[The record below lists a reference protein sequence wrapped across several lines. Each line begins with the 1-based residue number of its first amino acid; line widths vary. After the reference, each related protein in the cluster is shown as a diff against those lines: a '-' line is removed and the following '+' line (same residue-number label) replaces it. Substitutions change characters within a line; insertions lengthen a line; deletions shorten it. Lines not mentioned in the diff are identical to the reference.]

1 MEQKVSV
8 IVPIYKVEPYLKRA
22 VASILHQTY
31 HNLEII
37 LVDDG
42 SPDQCGRICD
52 DYAKEDNRIT
62 VIHKENGGLSDARNA
77 GLDAAHGEYIVFVD
91 SDDFIA
97 EDYVETL
104 MQCLKKYDADVAM
117 CSYAVTASVEL
128 DESIFKAS
136 RDETV
141 EVCDRRELLNNL
153 YDANHKDATYFIVS
167 WNKIYKASLWQDVR
181 FPRGR
186 IHEDEA
192 TTYKIYDRAQ
202 KGVYLHRPLYGYFT
216 APSSITRDRF
226 NIKRLQWMD
235 ALDDRIAYF
244 EDKKDS
250 LLKDEQNRSC
260 LQNRESDS
268 KEEQPVEDAG
278 QKEAAQLNEEG
289 KRETEFLE
297 KQIACCKRARAD
309 ASIHYYY
316 PLKEELP
323 TERKAAKRLKSYVW
337 QEWKETKNPGYLIF
351 SVSASLY
358 RLITNIDRDKK
369 ERIFQLL
376 CVCLFAWLAFLC
388 FYKLDV
394 KYVDP
399 WDEAR
404 HGVNAYEMLKQGSLV
419 KSTYLYQT
427 DYYNLKPPLSMW
439 SIMLSMVLFGKSVWT
454 LRLASVI
461 CYLCLAL
468 CVVCF
473 ARKSYGRLPA
483 LFSLAL
489 LCSNTTPFIAHMVRA
504 GDADSLYVLLFSLA
518 MICMLQIR
526 DDHRKLYLCGFL
538 FALAFLTKSFHAGLI
553 AVIGGLY
560 LLLTGLFKKIRLKEY
575 VFFILS
581 FGAPIGFWVIARLC
595 TDGTAFLK
603 EMWLTDV
610 LGRSRSGFGSNE
622 AGFSYYFSYYL
633 GNMSGKV
640 PVYRVVLCLLLVSC
654 LILAV
659 MSFVQKHKT
668 KHGADDNGTKSVK
681 DDMIGFSLWIL
692 IPALAFSVVRTK
704 LLWYEYPAIT
714 ALLIVAGIAAGL
726 VCEKKMLPVGIRVAL
741 GAVLLVTAGYYSH
754 DLLQTFE
761 QYGKDGYM
769 TNDFQLL
776 IEETANG
783 AQMYGTEIKESA
795 KKADETRANKEIEK
809 TGKQGVT
816 VYAYRALTTED
827 PEKPV
832 DTQWA
837 QQDVYV
843 AEAYGDYICEN
854 DGWDHMLEDM
864 KDGSEE
870 DCRILF
876 TTQELLEQYR
886 EGLADV
892 SSDDAQKTT
901 MVEGNADDWE
911 SRAENAGADVSE
923 NMQIIM
929 NVLCQRGDYVS
940 VQCQLQ
946 PIK

>member
-8 IVPIYKVEPYLKRA
+8 IVPIYKVEPYLRRA
-22 VASILHQTY
+22 VDSILHQTY

-42 SPDQCGRICD
+42 SPDQCGKICD
-52 DYAKEDNRIT
+52 DYAKEDNRIS

-77 GLDAAHGEYIVFVD
+77 GLDAAGGEYIVFVD

-97 EDYVETL
+97 EDYIDTL

-117 CSYAVTASVEL
+117 SSYAVTDSVGY
-128 DESIFKAS
+128 DDSIFKAAQ
-136 RDETV
+136 DDTV

-167 WNKIYKASLWQDVR
+167 WNKIYKASLWKDVR
-181 FPRGR
+181 FPKGR

-192 TTYKIYDRAQ
+192 TTYKIYDRAE

-216 APSSITRDRF
+216 APSSITRARF
-226 NIKRLQWMD
+226 NVKRLQWMD

-244 EDKKDS
+244 EDKIDI
-250 LLKDEQNRSC
+250 LLKDEQNRNC
-260 LQNRESDS
+260 LQNRESDR
-268 KEEQPVEDAG
+268 KEEQPE
-278 QKEAAQLNEEG
+278 K
-289 KRETEFLE
+289 EFLE

-323 TERKAAKRLKSYVW
+323 AERKAAKRLKSYVW
-337 QEWKETKNPGYLIF
+337 QEWRETKNPGYLIF
-351 SVSASLY
+351 SVSAPLY

-404 HGVNAYEMLKQGSLV
+404 HGVNAYEMLKQGSLI

-454 LRLASVI
+454 LRLASVV

-473 ARKSYGRLPA
+473 ARKRYGRLPA

-489 LCSNTTPFIAHMVRA
+489 LCANTTPFIAHMVRA

-526 DDHRKLYLCGFL
+526 DDHRKLYWCGFL

-575 VFFILS
+575 ILFILS
-581 FGAPIGFWVIARLC
+581 FGAPLGLWVIARLC

-610 LGRSRSGFGSNE
+610 LGRSQSGFGSNE

-640 PVYRVVLCLLLVSC
+640 PVYRIVLCLLLVSC

-659 MSFVQKHKT
+659 MSFVQKHGT
-668 KHGADDNGTKSVK
+668 KHGADDTKNVR

-714 ALLIVAGIAAGL
+714 ALLIAAGIAAGL
-726 VCEKKMLPVGIRVAL
+726 VCEKKKLHIGIRVAL

-754 DLLQTFE
+754 DLFQTFE

-776 IEETANG
+776 IEETG
-783 AQMYGTEIKESA
+783 
-795 KKADETRANKEIEK
+795 R
-809 TGKQGVT
+809 TGKQGTT
-816 VYAYRALTTED
+816 VYAYRALTTDD

-854 DGWDHMLEDM
+854 DGWDNMLEDM
-864 KDGSEE
+864 KDGSEG
-870 DCRILF
+870 DCWILF
-876 TTQELLEQYR
+876 TTQELLNQYQ
-886 EGLADV
+886 GILADV
-892 SSDDAQKTT
+892 TSDDAQKTT
-901 MVEGNADDWE
+901 MVEGDAGDWE
-911 SRAENAGADVSE
+911 SRAENAGADVSD
-923 NMQIIM
+923 NMQITM

-940 VQCQLQ
+940 VQCQLRSVR
-946 PIK
+946 

>member
-128 DESIFKAS
+128 DESIFTAS

-181 FPRGR
+181 FPKGR

-226 NIKRLQWMD
+226 NIKRMQWMD
-235 ALDDRIAYF
+235 ALDDRIVYF
-244 EDKKDS
+244 EDKT
-250 LLKDEQNRSC
+250 
-260 LQNRESDS
+260 
-268 KEEQPVEDAG
+268 
-278 QKEAAQLNEEG
+278 AQLNEEA
-289 KRETEFLE
+289 KQEKEFLE

-473 ARKSYGRLPA
+473 ARKRYGRLPA

-489 LCSNTTPFIAHMVRA
+489 LCANTTPFIAHMVRA

-575 VFFILS
+575 VLFILS
-581 FGAPIGFWVIARLC
+581 FGAPVGLWVIARLC

-603 EMWLTDV
+603 EMWLIDV
-610 LGRSRSGFGSNE
+610 LGRSQSGFGSNE

-659 MSFVQKHKT
+659 MSFVQKHRT
-668 KHGADDNGTKSVK
+668 KHGADGNGTKSVK

-714 ALLIVAGIAAGL
+714 ALLIAAGIAAGL

-783 AQMYGTEIKESA
+783 AQKYGTEIEESA
-795 KKADETRANKEIEK
+795 KKADEPGANKEIEK

-886 EGLADV
+886 ESLADETGG
-892 SSDDAQKTT
+892 D
-901 MVEGNADDWE
+901 
-911 SRAENAGADVSE
+911 ADVSE

>member
-181 FPRGR
+181 FPKGR

-244 EDKKDS
+244 EDKT
-250 LLKDEQNRSC
+250 E
-260 LQNRESDS
+260 
-268 KEEQPVEDAG
+268 
-278 QKEAAQLNEEG
+278 QLNEEG
-289 KRETEFLE
+289 KQETEFLE

-473 ARKSYGRLPA
+473 ARKHYGRLPA

-489 LCSNTTPFIAHMVRA
+489 LCANTTPFIAHMVRA

-575 VFFILS
+575 VLFILS
-581 FGAPIGFWVIARLC
+581 FGAPVGLWVIARLC

-603 EMWLTDV
+603 EMWLIDV
-610 LGRSRSGFGSNE
+610 LGRSQSGFGSNE

-640 PVYRVVLCLLLVSC
+640 PVYRIVLCLLLVSC

-659 MSFVQKHKT
+659 MSFVQKQRT
-668 KHGADDNGTKSVK
+668 KHGADGNGTKNVK

-714 ALLIVAGIAAGL
+714 ALLIAAGIAAGL
-726 VCEKKMLPVGIRVAL
+726 VCEKKKLPVGIRVAL

-783 AQMYGTEIKESA
+783 AQKYGTEIEESA
-795 KKADETRANKEIEK
+795 KKADDPGANKEIEK

-886 EGLADV
+886 EALADET
-892 SSDDAQKTT
+892 DGD
-901 MVEGNADDWE
+901 
-911 SRAENAGADVSE
+911 ADVSE
-923 NMQIIM
+923 NMQINM

>member
-8 IVPIYKVEPYLKRA
+8 IVPIYKVEPYLRRA
-22 VASILHQTY
+22 VDSILHQTY

-42 SPDQCGRICD
+42 SPDQCGKICD
-52 DYAKEDNRIT
+52 DYAKEDNRIS

-77 GLDAAHGEYIVFVD
+77 GLDAAGGEYIVFVD

-97 EDYVETL
+97 EDYIETL

-117 CSYAVTASVEL
+117 CSYAVTDSVGY
-128 DESIFKAS
+128 DDSIFKAAQ
-136 RDETV
+136 DDTV

-167 WNKIYKASLWQDVR
+167 WNKIYKASLWKDVR
-181 FPRGR
+181 FPKGR

-192 TTYKIYDRAQ
+192 TTYKIYDRAE

-216 APSSITRDRF
+216 APSSITRARF
-226 NIKRLQWMD
+226 NVKRLQWMD

-244 EDKKDS
+244 GDKIDV
-250 LLKDEQNRSC
+250 LLKDEQNRNC
-260 LQNRESDS
+260 LQNRESDR
-268 KEEQPVEDAG
+268 KEVQQE
-278 QKEAAQLNEEG
+278 K
-289 KRETEFLE
+289 EFLE

-323 TERKAAKRLKSYVW
+323 AERKAAKRLKSYVW

-351 SVSASLY
+351 SVSALLY

-473 ARKSYGRLPA
+473 ARKRYGRLPA

-489 LCSNTTPFIAHMVRA
+489 LCANTTPFIAHMVRA
-504 GDADSLYVLLFSLA
+504 GDADSLYVMLFSLA

-526 DDHRKLYLCGFL
+526 DDHRKLYWCGFL

-575 VFFILS
+575 ILFILS
-581 FGAPIGFWVIARLC
+581 FGAPLGLWVIARLC

-610 LGRSRSGFGSNE
+610 LGRSQSGFGSNE

-640 PVYRVVLCLLLVSC
+640 PVYRIVLCLLLVSC

-659 MSFVQKHKT
+659 MGFVQKHGAN
-668 KHGADDNGTKSVK
+668 HRADDTKNIR

-692 IPALAFSVVRTK
+692 VPALAFSV
-704 LLWYEYPAIT
+704 I
-714 ALLIVAGIAAGL
+714 
-726 VCEKKMLPVGIRVAL
+726 
-741 GAVLLVTAGYYSH
+741 
-754 DLLQTFE
+754 
-761 QYGKDGYM
+761 
-769 TNDFQLL
+769 
-776 IEETANG
+776 
-783 AQMYGTEIKESA
+783 
-795 KKADETRANKEIEK
+795 
-809 TGKQGVT
+809 
-816 VYAYRALTTED
+816 
-827 PEKPV
+827 
-832 DTQWA
+832 
-837 QQDVYV
+837 
-843 AEAYGDYICEN
+843 
-854 DGWDHMLEDM
+854 
-864 KDGSEE
+864 
-870 DCRILF
+870 
-876 TTQELLEQYR
+876 
-886 EGLADV
+886 
-892 SSDDAQKTT
+892 
-901 MVEGNADDWE
+901 
-911 SRAENAGADVSE
+911 
-923 NMQIIM
+923 
-929 NVLCQRGDYVS
+929 
-940 VQCQLQ
+940 
-946 PIK
+946 

>member
-1 MEQKVSV
+1 MDKHEVLMEQKVSV

-136 RDETV
+136 RDEMV

-181 FPRGR
+181 FPKGR

-235 ALDDRIAYF
+235 ALDDRIVYF
-244 EDKKDS
+244 EDKT
-250 LLKDEQNRSC
+250 E
-260 LQNRESDS
+260 
-268 KEEQPVEDAG
+268 
-278 QKEAAQLNEEG
+278 QLNEEG
-289 KRETEFLE
+289 KQETEFLE

-473 ARKSYGRLPA
+473 ARKRYGRLPA

-489 LCSNTTPFIAHMVRA
+489 LCANTTPFIAHMVRA

-526 DDHRKLYLCGFL
+526 DDHSKLYLCGFL

-560 LLLTGLFKKIRLKEY
+560 LLLTDLFKKIRLKEY
-575 VFFILS
+575 VLFILS
-581 FGAPIGFWVIARLC
+581 FGAPVGLWVIARLC

-610 LGRSRSGFGSNE
+610 LGRSQSGFGSNE

-640 PVYRVVLCLLLVSC
+640 PVYRVVLGLLLVSC

-659 MSFVQKHKT
+659 MSFVQKHRT
-668 KHGADDNGTKSVK
+668 KHGADGNGTKSVK

-714 ALLIVAGIAAGL
+714 ALLIAAGIAAGL

-783 AQMYGTEIKESA
+783 AQKYGTEIEESA
-795 KKADETRANKEIEK
+795 KKADEPGANKEIEK
-809 TGKQGVT
+809 TGKQGAT

-854 DGWDHMLEDM
+854 DGWDHMFEDM

-886 EGLADV
+886 ESLADETGG
-892 SSDDAQKTT
+892 D
-901 MVEGNADDWE
+901 
-911 SRAENAGADVSE
+911 ADVSE

>member
-1 MEQKVSV
+1 MDKHEVLMEQKVSV

-104 MQCLKKYDADVAM
+104 MQCLKEYDADVAM
-117 CSYAVTASVEL
+117 CSYAVTASVEF

-181 FPRGR
+181 FPKDR

-244 EDKKDS
+244 EDKT
-250 LLKDEQNRSC
+250 E
-260 LQNRESDS
+260 
-268 KEEQPVEDAG
+268 
-278 QKEAAQLNEEG
+278 QLNEEG
-289 KRETEFLE
+289 KQEKEFLE

-404 HGVNAYEMLKQGSLV
+404 HGVNAYEMLKHGSLV

-473 ARKSYGRLPA
+473 ARKRYGRLPV

-489 LCSNTTPFIAHMVRA
+489 LCANTTPFIAHMVRA

-575 VFFILS
+575 VLFILS
-581 FGAPIGFWVIARLC
+581 FGAPVGLWVIARLC

-610 LGRSRSGFGSNE
+610 LGRSQSGFGSNE

-640 PVYRVVLCLLLVSC
+640 PVYRVVLGLLLVSC

-659 MSFVQKHKT
+659 MSFVQKHRT
-668 KHGADDNGTKSVK
+668 KHGADGNGTKSVK

-714 ALLIVAGIAAGL
+714 ALLIAAGIAAGL
-726 VCEKKMLPVGIRVAL
+726 VCEKKLLPVGIRVAL

-783 AQMYGTEIKESA
+783 AQKYGTEIEESA
-795 KKADETRANKEIEK
+795 KKADEPGANKEIEK
-809 TGKQGVT
+809 TGKQGAT

-886 EGLADV
+886 ESLADETGG
-892 SSDDAQKTT
+892 D
-901 MVEGNADDWE
+901 
-911 SRAENAGADVSE
+911 ADVSE
-923 NMQIIM
+923 NMQIVM

>member
-77 GLDAAHGEYIVFVD
+77 GLDTAHGEYIVFVD

-181 FPRGR
+181 FPKGR

-235 ALDDRIAYF
+235 ALDDRIVYF
-244 EDKKDS
+244 EDKT
-250 LLKDEQNRSC
+250 E
-260 LQNRESDS
+260 
-268 KEEQPVEDAG
+268 
-278 QKEAAQLNEEG
+278 QLNEEG
-289 KRETEFLE
+289 KQEKEFLE
-297 KQIACCKRARAD
+297 KQIACCRRARAD

-473 ARKSYGRLPA
+473 ARKRYGRLPA

-489 LCSNTTPFIAHMVRA
+489 LCANTTPFIAHMVRA

-575 VFFILS
+575 VLFILS
-581 FGAPIGFWVIARLC
+581 FGAPIGLWVIARLC

-610 LGRSRSGFGSNE
+610 LGRSQSGFGSNE

-640 PVYRVVLCLLLVSC
+640 PVYRIVLCLLLVSC

-659 MSFVQKHKT
+659 MSYVQKQRT
-668 KHGADDNGTKSVK
+668 KHGADGNGTKNVK

-714 ALLIVAGIAAGL
+714 ALLIAAGIAAGL
-726 VCEKKMLPVGIRVAL
+726 VCEKKKLPVGIRVAL

-783 AQMYGTEIKESA
+783 AQKYGTEIEGSA
-795 KKADETRANKEIEK
+795 KKADGTGANKEIEK

-886 EGLADV
+886 ESLAGETGGD
-892 SSDDAQKTT
+892 
-901 MVEGNADDWE
+901 
-911 SRAENAGADVSE
+911 ADVSE

>member
-181 FPRGR
+181 FPKGR

-244 EDKKDS
+244 EDKT
-250 LLKDEQNRSC
+250 E
-260 LQNRESDS
+260 
-268 KEEQPVEDAG
+268 
-278 QKEAAQLNEEG
+278 QLNEEG
-289 KRETEFLE
+289 KQEKEFLE

-404 HGVNAYEMLKQGSLV
+404 HGVNAYEMLKHGSLV

-473 ARKSYGRLPA
+473 ARKRYGRLPA

-489 LCSNTTPFIAHMVRA
+489 LCANTTPFIAHMVRA

-560 LLLTGLFKKIRLKEY
+560 LLLTGLFKKVRLKEY
-575 VFFILS
+575 VIFILS
-581 FGAPIGFWVIARLC
+581 FGAPIGLWVIARLC
-595 TDGTAFLK
+595 TDGTTFLK
-603 EMWLTDV
+603 EMWLIDV
-610 LGRSRSGFGSNE
+610 LGRSQSGFGSNE

-659 MSFVQKHKT
+659 MSFVQKQRT
-668 KHGADDNGTKSVK
+668 KHGADGNGTKSVK

-714 ALLIVAGIAAGL
+714 ALLIAAGIAAGL
-726 VCEKKMLPVGIRVAL
+726 VCEKKKLPVGIRVAL

-783 AQMYGTEIKESA
+783 AQKYGTEIEESA
-795 KKADETRANKEIEK
+795 KKADEPGANKEIEK
-809 TGKQGVT
+809 TGKQGAT

-876 TTQELLEQYR
+876 TTQKLLEQYR
-886 EGLADV
+886 ESLADETGG
-892 SSDDAQKTT
+892 D
-901 MVEGNADDWE
+901 
-911 SRAENAGADVSE
+911 ADVSE
-923 NMQIIM
+923 NMQIVM

>member
-42 SPDQCGRICD
+42 SPDQCGKICD

-104 MQCLKKYDADVAM
+104 MRCLKKYDADVAM

-181 FPRGR
+181 FPKGR

-244 EDKKDS
+244 EDKT
-250 LLKDEQNRSC
+250 E
-260 LQNRESDS
+260 
-268 KEEQPVEDAG
+268 
-278 QKEAAQLNEEG
+278 QLNEEG
-289 KRETEFLE
+289 KQETEFLE

-323 TERKAAKRLKSYVW
+323 TERKAVKRLKSYVW

-473 ARKSYGRLPA
+473 ARKRYGRLPA

-489 LCSNTTPFIAHMVRA
+489 LCANTTPFIAHMVRA

-575 VFFILS
+575 VLFILS
-581 FGAPIGFWVIARLC
+581 FGAPVGLWVIARLC

-603 EMWLTDV
+603 EMWLIDV
-610 LGRSRSGFGSNE
+610 LGRSQSGFGSNE

-659 MSFVQKHKT
+659 MSFVQKHRT
-668 KHGADDNGTKSVK
+668 KHGADGNGTKSVK

-714 ALLIVAGIAAGL
+714 ALLIAAGIAAGL

-783 AQMYGTEIKESA
+783 AQKYGTEIEESA
-795 KKADETRANKEIEK
+795 KKADEPGANKEIEK

-827 PEKPV
+827 PEKPI

-886 EGLADV
+886 ESLADETGG
-892 SSDDAQKTT
+892 D
-901 MVEGNADDWE
+901 
-911 SRAENAGADVSE
+911 ADVSE

-929 NVLCQRGDYVS
+929 NVLCQKGDYVS

>member
-181 FPRGR
+181 FPKGR

-235 ALDDRIAYF
+235 ALDDRIVYF
-244 EDKKDS
+244 EDKT
-250 LLKDEQNRSC
+250 
-260 LQNRESDS
+260 
-268 KEEQPVEDAG
+268 
-278 QKEAAQLNEEG
+278 AQLNEEG
-289 KRETEFLE
+289 KQEKEFLE

-337 QEWKETKNPGYLIF
+337 QEWKETKKPGYLIF
-351 SVSASLY
+351 SASASLY

-473 ARKSYGRLPA
+473 ARKRYGRLPA

-489 LCSNTTPFIAHMVRA
+489 MCANTTPFIAHMVRA

-575 VFFILS
+575 VLFILS
-581 FGAPIGFWVIARLC
+581 FGAPIGLWVIARLC

-610 LGRSRSGFGSNE
+610 LGRSQSGFGSNE

-659 MSFVQKHKT
+659 MSFVQKHRT
-668 KHGADDNGTKSVK
+668 KHGADGNGTKSVK

-714 ALLIVAGIAAGL
+714 ALLIAAGIAAGL
-726 VCEKKMLPVGIRVAL
+726 VCEKKKLPVGIRMAL

-783 AQMYGTEIKESA
+783 AQMYGTEIKEGA

-886 EGLADV
+886 GSLADETGG
-892 SSDDAQKTT
+892 D
-901 MVEGNADDWE
+901 
-911 SRAENAGADVSE
+911 ADVSE

-929 NVLCQRGDYVS
+929 NVLCQRGGYVS

>member
-181 FPRGR
+181 FPKGR

-235 ALDDRIAYF
+235 ALDDRIVYF
-244 EDKKDS
+244 EDKT
-250 LLKDEQNRSC
+250 
-260 LQNRESDS
+260 
-268 KEEQPVEDAG
+268 
-278 QKEAAQLNEEG
+278 AQLNEEA
-289 KRETEFLE
+289 KQEKEFLE
-297 KQIACCKRARAD
+297 KQIACCRRARAD

-351 SVSASLY
+351 SASASLY

-461 CYLCLAL
+461 CYLYLAL

-473 ARKSYGRLPA
+473 ARKRYGRLPA

-489 LCSNTTPFIAHMVRA
+489 MCVNTTPFIAHMVRA

-575 VFFILS
+575 VLFILS
-581 FGAPIGFWVIARLC
+581 FGAPIGLWVIARLC

-610 LGRSRSGFGSNE
+610 LGRSQSGFGSNE

-659 MSFVQKHKT
+659 MSFVQKHRT
-668 KHGADDNGTKSVK
+668 KHGADGNGTKSVK

-714 ALLIVAGIAAGL
+714 ALLIAAGIAAGL
-726 VCEKKMLPVGIRVAL
+726 VCEKKLLPVGIRVVL

-783 AQMYGTEIKESA
+783 AQKYGTEIKESA
-795 KKADETRANKEIEK
+795 KKADDPGANKEIEK

-886 EGLADV
+886 ESLADETGG
-892 SSDDAQKTT
+892 D
-901 MVEGNADDWE
+901 
-911 SRAENAGADVSE
+911 ADVSE
-923 NMQIIM
+923 NMQIVM

>member
-136 RDETV
+136 RDEMV

-181 FPRGR
+181 FPKGR

-235 ALDDRIAYF
+235 ALDDRIVYF
-244 EDKKDS
+244 EDKT
-250 LLKDEQNRSC
+250 E
-260 LQNRESDS
+260 
-268 KEEQPVEDAG
+268 
-278 QKEAAQLNEEG
+278 QLNEEG
-289 KRETEFLE
+289 KQETEFLE

-473 ARKSYGRLPA
+473 ARKRYGRLPA

-489 LCSNTTPFIAHMVRA
+489 LCANTTPFIAHMVRA

-526 DDHRKLYLCGFL
+526 DDHSKLYLCGFL

-560 LLLTGLFKKIRLKEY
+560 LLLTVLFKKIRLKEY
-575 VFFILS
+575 VLFILS
-581 FGAPIGFWVIARLC
+581 FGAPVGLWVIARLC

-603 EMWLTDV
+603 EMWLIDV
-610 LGRSRSGFGSNE
+610 LGRSQSGFGSNE

-659 MSFVQKHKT
+659 MSFVQKQRT
-668 KHGADDNGTKSVK
+668 KHGADGNGTKSVK

-714 ALLIVAGIAAGL
+714 ALLIAAGIAAGL
-726 VCEKKMLPVGIRVAL
+726 VCEKKLLPVGIRVAL
-741 GAVLLVTAGYYSH
+741 GAVLLVTVGYYSH

-783 AQMYGTEIKESA
+783 AQKYGTEIEESA
-795 KKADETRANKEIEK
+795 KKADEPGANKEIEK

-886 EGLADV
+886 ESLADETGG
-892 SSDDAQKTT
+892 D
-901 MVEGNADDWE
+901 
-911 SRAENAGADVSE
+911 ADVSE

>member
-1 MEQKVSV
+1 MDKHEVLMEQKVSV

-128 DESIFKAS
+128 DESIFTAS

-181 FPRGR
+181 FPKGR

-226 NIKRLQWMD
+226 NIKRMQWMD
-235 ALDDRIAYF
+235 ALDDRIVYF
-244 EDKKDS
+244 EDKT
-250 LLKDEQNRSC
+250 
-260 LQNRESDS
+260 
-268 KEEQPVEDAG
+268 
-278 QKEAAQLNEEG
+278 AQLNEEA
-289 KRETEFLE
+289 KQEKEFLE

-473 ARKSYGRLPA
+473 ARKRYGRLPA

-489 LCSNTTPFIAHMVRA
+489 LCANTTPFIAHMVRA

-575 VFFILS
+575 VLFILS
-581 FGAPIGFWVIARLC
+581 FGAPVGLWVIARLC

-603 EMWLTDV
+603 EMWLIDV
-610 LGRSRSGFGSNE
+610 LGRSQSGFGSNE

-659 MSFVQKHKT
+659 MSFVQKHRT
-668 KHGADDNGTKSVK
+668 KHGADGNGTKSVK

-714 ALLIVAGIAAGL
+714 ALLIAAGIAAGL

-783 AQMYGTEIKESA
+783 AQKYGTEIEESA
-795 KKADETRANKEIEK
+795 KKADEPGANKEIEK

-886 EGLADV
+886 ESLADETGG
-892 SSDDAQKTT
+892 D
-901 MVEGNADDWE
+901 
-911 SRAENAGADVSE
+911 ADVSE

>member
-52 DYAKEDNRIT
+52 DYAKEDNRIK

-181 FPRGR
+181 FPKGR

-202 KGVYLHRPLYGYFT
+202 KGVYLHKPLYGYFT

-244 EDKKDS
+244 EDKT
-250 LLKDEQNRSC
+250 E
-260 LQNRESDS
+260 
-268 KEEQPVEDAG
+268 
-278 QKEAAQLNEEG
+278 QLNEEG
-289 KRETEFLE
+289 KQETEFLE

-376 CVCLFAWLAFLC
+376 CVCLFVWLAFLC

-473 ARKSYGRLPA
+473 ARKRYGRLPA

-489 LCSNTTPFIAHMVRA
+489 LCANTTPFIAHMVRA

-538 FALAFLTKSFHAGLI
+538 FALAFI
-553 AVIGGLY
+553 
-560 LLLTGLFKKIRLKEY
+560 
-575 VFFILS
+575 
-581 FGAPIGFWVIARLC
+581 
-595 TDGTAFLK
+595 
-603 EMWLTDV
+603 
-610 LGRSRSGFGSNE
+610 
-622 AGFSYYFSYYL
+622 
-633 GNMSGKV
+633 
-640 PVYRVVLCLLLVSC
+640 
-654 LILAV
+654 
-659 MSFVQKHKT
+659 
-668 KHGADDNGTKSVK
+668 
-681 DDMIGFSLWIL
+681 
-692 IPALAFSVVRTK
+692 
-704 LLWYEYPAIT
+704 
-714 ALLIVAGIAAGL
+714 
-726 VCEKKMLPVGIRVAL
+726 
-741 GAVLLVTAGYYSH
+741 
-754 DLLQTFE
+754 
-761 QYGKDGYM
+761 
-769 TNDFQLL
+769 
-776 IEETANG
+776 
-783 AQMYGTEIKESA
+783 
-795 KKADETRANKEIEK
+795 
-809 TGKQGVT
+809 
-816 VYAYRALTTED
+816 
-827 PEKPV
+827 
-832 DTQWA
+832 
-837 QQDVYV
+837 
-843 AEAYGDYICEN
+843 
-854 DGWDHMLEDM
+854 
-864 KDGSEE
+864 
-870 DCRILF
+870 
-876 TTQELLEQYR
+876 
-886 EGLADV
+886 
-892 SSDDAQKTT
+892 
-901 MVEGNADDWE
+901 
-911 SRAENAGADVSE
+911 
-923 NMQIIM
+923 
-929 NVLCQRGDYVS
+929 
-940 VQCQLQ
+940 
-946 PIK
+946 

>member
-181 FPRGR
+181 FPKGR

-244 EDKKDS
+244 EDKT
-250 LLKDEQNRSC
+250 E
-260 LQNRESDS
+260 
-268 KEEQPVEDAG
+268 
-278 QKEAAQLNEEG
+278 QLNEEG
-289 KRETEFLE
+289 KQETEFLE

-473 ARKSYGRLPA
+473 ARKRYGRLPA

-489 LCSNTTPFIAHMVRA
+489 LCANTTPFIAHMVRA

-526 DDHRKLYLCGFL
+526 DDHHKLYLCGFW

-560 LLLTGLFKKIRLKEY
+560 LLLTGLFKKVRLKEY
-575 VFFILS
+575 VLFILS
-581 FGAPIGFWVIARLC
+581 FGAPVGLWVIARLC

-610 LGRSRSGFGSNE
+610 LGRSQSGFGSNE

-640 PVYRVVLCLLLVSC
+640 PVYRVVLGLLLVSC

-659 MSFVQKHKT
+659 MSFVQKHRT
-668 KHGADDNGTKSVK
+668 KHGVDGNGTKSVK

-714 ALLIVAGIAAGL
+714 ALLIAAGIAAGL

-741 GAVLLVTAGYYSH
+741 GAVLLVTAGYYGH

-783 AQMYGTEIKESA
+783 AQKYGTEIEESA
-795 KKADETRANKEIEK
+795 KKADEPGANKEIEK
-809 TGKQGVT
+809 TGKQGAT

-870 DCRILF
+870 DCWILF

-886 EGLADV
+886 ESLADETGG
-892 SSDDAQKTT
+892 D
-901 MVEGNADDWE
+901 
-911 SRAENAGADVSE
+911 ADVSE

>member
-167 WNKIYKASLWQDVR
+167 WNKIYKATLWQDVR
-181 FPRGR
+181 FPKGR

-216 APSSITRDRF
+216 APLSITRDRF

-235 ALDDRIAYF
+235 ALDDRIVYF
-244 EDKKDS
+244 EDKT
-250 LLKDEQNRSC
+250 E
-260 LQNRESDS
+260 
-268 KEEQPVEDAG
+268 
-278 QKEAAQLNEEG
+278 QLNEEG
-289 KRETEFLE
+289 KQETEFLE

-323 TERKAAKRLKSYVW
+323 TERKAAKRLKSYIW

-473 ARKSYGRLPA
+473 ARKRYGRLPA

-489 LCSNTTPFIAHMVRA
+489 LCANTTPFIAHMVRA

-575 VFFILS
+575 VIFILS
-581 FGAPIGFWVIARLC
+581 FGAPIGLWVIARLC

-610 LGRSRSGFGSNE
+610 LGRSQSGFGSNE

-640 PVYRVVLCLLLVSC
+640 PVYCVVLCLLLVSC

-659 MSFVQKHKT
+659 MSFVQKQRT
-668 KHGADDNGTKSVK
+668 KHGADGNGTKSVK

-714 ALLIVAGIAAGL
+714 ALLIAAGIAAGL
-726 VCEKKMLPVGIRVAL
+726 VCEKKKLPVGIRVAL
-741 GAVLLVTAGYYSH
+741 GAVLLVMAGYYSH

-783 AQMYGTEIKESA
+783 AQKYGTEIEESA
-795 KKADETRANKEIEK
+795 KKADGTGANKEIEK

-886 EGLADV
+886 ESLAGETGGD
-892 SSDDAQKTT
+892 
-901 MVEGNADDWE
+901 
-911 SRAENAGADVSE
+911 ADVSE

>member
-1 MEQKVSV
+1 MDKYEVLMEQKVSV

-181 FPRGR
+181 FPKGR

-244 EDKKDS
+244 EDKT
-250 LLKDEQNRSC
+250 E
-260 LQNRESDS
+260 
-268 KEEQPVEDAG
+268 
-278 QKEAAQLNEEG
+278 QLNEEG
-289 KRETEFLE
+289 KQETEFLE

-473 ARKSYGRLPA
+473 ARKRYGRLPA

-489 LCSNTTPFIAHMVRA
+489 LCANTTPFIAHMVRA

-575 VFFILS
+575 VIFILS
-581 FGAPIGFWVIARLC
+581 FGAPVGLWVIARLC

-603 EMWLTDV
+603 EMWLIDV
-610 LGRSRSGFGSNE
+610 LGRSQSGFGSNE

-640 PVYRVVLCLLLVSC
+640 PVYRIVLCLLLVSC

-659 MSFVQKHKT
+659 MSFVQKQRT
-668 KHGADDNGTKSVK
+668 KHGADGNGTKNVK

-714 ALLIVAGIAAGL
+714 ALLIAAGIAAGL
-726 VCEKKMLPVGIRVAL
+726 VCEKKKLPVGIRVAL

-783 AQMYGTEIKESA
+783 AQKYGTEIEESA
-795 KKADETRANKEIEK
+795 KKADDPGANKEIEK

-886 EGLADV
+886 EALADET
-892 SSDDAQKTT
+892 DGD
-901 MVEGNADDWE
+901 
-911 SRAENAGADVSE
+911 ADVSE
-923 NMQIIM
+923 NMQINM

>member
-181 FPRGR
+181 FPKGR

-235 ALDDRIAYF
+235 ALDDRIVYF
-244 EDKKDS
+244 EDKT
-250 LLKDEQNRSC
+250 
-260 LQNRESDS
+260 
-268 KEEQPVEDAG
+268 
-278 QKEAAQLNEEG
+278 AQLNEEA
-289 KRETEFLE
+289 KQEKEFLE

-473 ARKSYGRLPA
+473 ARKRYGRLPA

-489 LCSNTTPFIAHMVRA
+489 LCANTTPFIAHMVRA

-575 VFFILS
+575 VLFILS
-581 FGAPIGFWVIARLC
+581 FGAPVGLWVIVRLC

-610 LGRSRSGFGSNE
+610 LGRSQSGFGSNE

-659 MSFVQKHKT
+659 MSFVQKQRT
-668 KHGADDNGTKSVK
+668 KHGADGNGTKSVK

-714 ALLIVAGIAAGL
+714 ALLIAAGIAAGL
-726 VCEKKMLPVGIRVAL
+726 VCEKKKLPVGIRVAL

-783 AQMYGTEIKESA
+783 AQKYGTEIEESA
-795 KKADETRANKEIEK
+795 KKADEPGANKEIEK
-809 TGKQGVT
+809 TGKQGAT

-886 EGLADV
+886 ESLAGETGGD
-892 SSDDAQKTT
+892 
-901 MVEGNADDWE
+901 
-911 SRAENAGADVSE
+911 ADVSE

>member
-181 FPRGR
+181 FPKGR

-226 NIKRLQWMD
+226 NIKRMQWMD
-235 ALDDRIAYF
+235 ALDDRIVYF
-244 EDKKDS
+244 EDKT
-250 LLKDEQNRSC
+250 
-260 LQNRESDS
+260 
-268 KEEQPVEDAG
+268 
-278 QKEAAQLNEEG
+278 AQLNEEG
-289 KRETEFLE
+289 KQEKEFLE

-473 ARKSYGRLPA
+473 ARKRYGRLPA

-489 LCSNTTPFIAHMVRA
+489 LCANTTPFIAHMVRA

-560 LLLTGLFKKIRLKEY
+560 LLLTGLFKKVRLKEY
-575 VFFILS
+575 VLFILS
-581 FGAPIGFWVIARLC
+581 FGAPIGLWVIARLC

-610 LGRSRSGFGSNE
+610 LGRSQSGFGSNE

-640 PVYRVVLCLLLVSC
+640 PVYRVVLGLLLVSC

-659 MSFVQKHKT
+659 MSFVQKHRT
-668 KHGADDNGTKSVK
+668 KHGADGNGTKSVK

-714 ALLIVAGIAAGL
+714 ALLIAAGIAVGL
-726 VCEKKMLPVGIRVAL
+726 VCEKKPLPVGIRVAL

-776 IEETANG
+776 IEETADG
-783 AQMYGTEIKESA
+783 AQKYGTEIEESA
-795 KKADETRANKEIEK
+795 KKADEPGANKEIEK
-809 TGKQGVT
+809 TGKQGAT

-886 EGLADV
+886 EALTDETG
-892 SSDDAQKTT
+892 DD
-901 MVEGNADDWE
+901 
-911 SRAENAGADVSE
+911 ADVSE

>member
-42 SPDQCGRICD
+42 SPDQCGKICD

-104 MQCLKKYDADVAM
+104 MQCLKEYDADVAM

-141 EVCDRRELLNNL
+141 EVCNRRELLNNL

-181 FPRGR
+181 FPKGR

-235 ALDDRIAYF
+235 ALDDRIVYF
-244 EDKKDS
+244 EDKT
-250 LLKDEQNRSC
+250 E
-260 LQNRESDS
+260 
-268 KEEQPVEDAG
+268 
-278 QKEAAQLNEEG
+278 QLNEEG
-289 KRETEFLE
+289 KQETEFLE

-473 ARKSYGRLPA
+473 ARKRYGRLPA

-489 LCSNTTPFIAHMVRA
+489 LCANTTPFIAHMVRA

-560 LLLTGLFKKIRLKEY
+560 LLLTGLFKKVRLKEY
-575 VFFILS
+575 VLFILS
-581 FGAPIGFWVIARLC
+581 FGAPIGLWVIARLC

-610 LGRSRSGFGSNE
+610 LGRSQSGFGSNE

-640 PVYRVVLCLLLVSC
+640 PVYRIVLCLLLVSC

-659 MSFVQKHKT
+659 MSFVQKHRT
-668 KHGADDNGTKSVK
+668 KHGAGGNGTKNVK

-714 ALLIVAGIAAGL
+714 ALLIAAGIAAGL
-726 VCEKKMLPVGIRVAL
+726 VCEKKKLPVGIRVAL

-783 AQMYGTEIKESA
+783 AQKYGTEIKESA
-795 KKADETRANKEIEK
+795 KKADEPGANKEIEK
-809 TGKQGVT
+809 TGKQDVT

-886 EGLADV
+886 GSLADETGG
-892 SSDDAQKTT
+892 D
-901 MVEGNADDWE
+901 
-911 SRAENAGADVSE
+911 ADVSE

-929 NVLCQRGDYVS
+929 NVLCQRGGYVS